1 MCNDRCSEPSMV
13 QVLFRKPGKL
23 PCPYVC
29 DNGIQSLR
37 LNAELSQPGSP
48 RKTYFANR
56 EGNFRSKDTS
66 YKGILATDGQVSNGA
81 VAVSEINNNDGIG
94 AGQDIY
100 TQYCGNGANF
110 PPASAW
116 VSFENMYDISG

>member
-1 MCNDRCSEPSMV
+1 M
-13 QVLFRKPGKL
+13 QVLFEKPRKL

-29 DNGIQSLR
+29 DNGVQSLR
-37 LNAELSQPGSP
+37 LNAELIQPVFSHKPYFGN
-48 RKTYFANR
+48 RKA
-56 EGNFRSKDTS
+56 NFRSNDTS
-66 YKGILATDGQVSNGA
+66 YKRILATGGQVSNEA

-94 AGQDIY
+94 AGQDSY
-100 TQYCGNGANF
+100 TQYCGNGASF